1 MLFHALVMST
11 VVCLVLAGAL
21 AVALARMI
29 RRKPGMGHAQLSP
42 VCRQHFD
49 LFQGEPLDEQAVARE
64 GKRLGQ
70 LIGKGDMVAAEAA
83 IRPGLQ
89 FVVQARALADL
100 GTLAAGRLLERQLEK
115 KLSDDPLESLWYRLD
130 LTSALR
136 ALNRSQALPALLRL
150 ADQSPTDIPLASY
163 FAAEVCGF
171 IGYGGLLKDPSHPQG
186 PRARRVLRRALE
198 GLRQGLD
205 PARLVESRLGELV
218 EFHWDGDPL
227 PDDPDS
233 VRLLAEAL
241 RIARRVPAYEAFLP
255 EAEEAQEAWRLQTSR
270 LTVLET
276 AISDFL
282 RRCVAPLAS
291 RLPTQDS
298 DLELRILQALD
309 DIRADAARWLIPL
322 LSSNAIRNRE
332 FAIRL
337 LSRSR
342 DDGTARFLGM
352 WIHGHID
359 LNQRAGLR
367 MPPAAKPSETASFP
381 YEAVLRSLKGHSSP
395 EVEEMLLLAARD
407 PEPGIR
413 AAAVSSLGWQ
423 EPIALDRVRVGLA
436 TARADREA
444 RVRFAAR
451 AALARLGE
459 RASLEVFRKGLASA
473 DPHQALLSIHA
484 VAEEN
489 LTLLWPEVDARADA
503 PDAIVAHHAREALAL
518 LSEESM
524 PPAEG

>member
-1 MLFHALVMST
+1 MLFHALVVST
-11 VVCLVLAGAL
+11 VACMVLAGTLAL
-21 AVALARMI
+21 ALVRMI
-29 RRKPGMGHAQLSP
+29 RRRPGSGHGELSP

-49 LFQGEPLDEQAVARE
+49 LFQGEPIDEQAVERE
-64 GKRLGQ
+64 GKRLGR
-70 LIGKGDMVAAEAA
+70 LLSEGNMAAAEAA
-83 IRPGLQ
+83 IRPGLR
-89 FVVQARALADL
+89 FVLQTRALADL
-100 GTLAAGRLLERQLEK
+100 GTLAAGRLLERQLDRR
-115 KLSDDPLESLWYRLD
+115 LSEDPLESIWYLLD
-130 LTSALR
+130 LASALR

-150 ADQSPTDIPLASY
+150 ADETPADLPLASY

-171 IGYGGLLKDPSHPQG
+171 IGYGGLLKDRSHPQG
-186 PRARRVLRRALE
+186 HRARRVLRRALE

-205 PARLVESRLGELV
+205 PSRLVESRLGELV
-218 EFHWDGDPL
+218 EFHWDSDPS

-255 EAEEAQEAWRLQTSR
+255 EAEEAREAWQLQTSR

-276 AISDFL
+276 AISHFL
-282 RRCVAPLAS
+282 VGCVGPLAS
-291 RLPTQDS
+291 RLPTEDA

-322 LSSNAIRNRE
+322 LSAHVIRNRE
-332 FAIRL
+332 FATSL

-359 LNQRAGLR
+359 LHHRAKLR
-367 MPPAAKPSETASFP
+367 RAPAPATADTPAFP
-381 YEAVLRSLKGHSSP
+381 YEAALRSLKGHASP
-395 EVEEMLLLAARD
+395 EVEELLLLAACD
-407 PEPGIR
+407 PEPGVR

-423 EPIALDRVRVGLA
+423 EPIALDRVRTSLA
-436 TARADREA
+436 TARTDREA

-459 RASLEVFRKGLASA
+459 RASLEVFRKGLAST

-518 LSEESM
+518 LSEEAM